1 MRLDQVTSGS
11 SAQTR
16 QEATFKVV
24 PGIADSGCVSFS
36 LGDGRYLRH
45 YDFRLRADRHNGSEL
60 FKQDATFCPR
70 PSSVSDAVMLE
81 SVQLPRAATCAT
93 ATSSSA
99 WSRST
104 AATFFRADAAFRLV
118 KGLG

>member
-16 QEATFKVV
+16 QEASFKVV
-24 PGIADSGCVSFS
+24 PGIADSGCVSFL

-45 YDFRLRADRHNGSEL
+45 YDFRLRAGRHNGSEL

-81 SVQLPRAATCAT
+81 SVNYPGRYLRHRNFQLRLESFDGSP
-93 ATSSSA
+93 
-99 WSRST
+99 
-104 AATFFRADAAFRLV
+104 FFRADAAFRLV